1 MLRMRLHQLQAFV
14 EAVEKGGIRSAA
26 RSMNISQAALTKAIR
41 SLEDEA
47 GAPLLTRSARGV
59 TPTPFGQRFL
69 TRARLVCR
77 QFALCEEEL
86 SETTGGDIG
95 EIRLGLTPLI
105 VLSAL
110 GPAFARFRK
119 RYPDIALRI
128 VEGLVPR
135 VLPLLR
141 DASLDFAIVA
151 ESGDLSPREFDARRI
166 AQESQSFAVRTGHPA
181 LRNPTADVLL
191 NCEWGLPSPIRSGV
205 NPGVDAMF
213 ERAGMGT
220 PKRLLVGDT
229 IVLTALA
236 HRSDLVTILPSRMLG
251 EPECAGLCALVV
263 PGITPPGL
271 DVRLVSR
278 PDLPLTRTAAYL
290 ARCVVEALDSKQS
303 ESTQ

>member
-1 MLRMRLHQLQAFV
+1 MRLHQLQAFV

-47 GAPLLTRSARGV
+47 GSPLLTRSARGV
-59 TPTPFGQRFL
+59 APTAAGLRFL

-77 QFALCEEEL
+77 QFALCEDEL
-86 SETTGGDIG
+86 SATTDGYIG

-110 GPAFARFRK
+110 GPAFGRFRK

-151 ESGDLSPREFDARRI
+151 ESGDLSQQEFDARRI
-166 AQESQSFAVRTGHPA
+166 AHEHQSFAVRSGHPA
-181 LRNPTADVLL
+181 LRNPTLDFLL
-191 NCEWGLPSPIRSGV
+191 SCEWGLPSPIHSGV
-205 NPGVDAMF
+205 NPGVDGMF

-251 EPECAGLCALVV
+251 EPECSGLRALDV
-263 PGITPPGL
+263 PGITPPSL

-278 PDLPLTRTAAYL
+278 PDLPLTRPAAYL
-290 ARCVVEALDSKQS
+290 ARCVVEALEPEPSA
-303 ESTQ
+303 

>member
-1 MLRMRLHQLQAFV
+1 MRLHQLQAFV
-14 EAVEKGGIRSAA
+14 AAVEQGGIRSAA

-47 GAPLLTRSARGV
+47 GFPLLTRSARGV
-59 TPTPFGQRFL
+59 APTPQGL
-69 TRARLVCR
+69 TLLERARLVCR

-86 SETTGGDIG
+86 STAGGSEAG
-95 EIRLGLTPLI
+95 EIRLGLTPLV
-105 VLSAL
+105 VLGAL
-110 GPAFARFRK
+110 GPAFTRFRK

-166 AQESQSFAVRTGHPA
+166 GHERQCFAVRAGHPA
-181 LRNPTADVLL
+181 LRNPTLEVLL
-191 NCEWGLPSPIRSGV
+191 GFEWGLTGPVRSGV
-205 NPGVDAMF
+205 NPGVDSMF
-213 ERAGMGT
+213 ERAGAT
-220 PKRLLVGDT
+220 APSRLLVGDT

-251 EPECAGLCALVV
+251 EPECSGLRALVV
-263 PGITPPGL
+263 PGIAPPGL

-278 PDLPLTRTAAYL
+278 PDLPLTRPATYL
-290 ARCVVEALDSKQS
+290 ARCVVEALEPKPPA
-303 ESTQ
+303 